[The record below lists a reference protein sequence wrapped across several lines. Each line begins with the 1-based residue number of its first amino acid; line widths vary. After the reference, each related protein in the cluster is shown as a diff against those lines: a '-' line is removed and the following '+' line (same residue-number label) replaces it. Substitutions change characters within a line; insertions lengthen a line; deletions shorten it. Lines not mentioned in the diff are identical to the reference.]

1 MGRNI
6 KQGKTVQE
14 LITELSQDRT
24 TGIILCLCNVENV
37 IKSEGKEKMEISVNV
52 NCKTFDLSQGLAM
65 FFLSNPQLASI
76 FADAL
81 DMCEGFIQ
89 DQVNQTNIILP
100 NQGIING

>member
-14 LITELSQDRT
+14 IITELSQDKT
-24 TGIILCLCNVENV
+24 TGIVLCLANVENV
-37 IKSEGKEKMEISVNV
+37 IKSEGKEKMEISINV
-52 NCKTFDLSQGLAM
+52 NCTPFELSQGLAM
-65 FFLSNPQLASI
+65 FFLQNPHLASI

-81 DMCEGFIQ
+81 DMCAGFIQ
-89 DQVNQTNIILP
+89 DQANQTNIILP